1 MAAQNDA
8 EVQALEGDIGAWVLV
23 RDTDDASSLSSQL
36 SSQASPR
43 TCASWS
49 IEHSVE
55 FMAEEV
61 LEPLIAHVAQF
72 MVGARHA
79 NDPQQLARD
88 GDIVRVCFASID
100 MLCSTCRV
108 FRAARTSLLVDAFHV
123 AQNHRDALAISQVL
137 LQQQAIDPRVRE
149 AGVTTLLRMLRTPET
164 GLLGEIF
171 DPETTQEALEHEE
184 SECIRIAAWEKG
196 ALAVITSLQV
206 IVHVDSPVLVFAQF
220 ILFPARLHDRLCPTS
235 RAWLQLQAMR
245 QNAL

>member
-1 MAAQNDA
+1 M
-8 EVQALEGDIGAWVLV
+8 
-23 RDTDDASSLSSQL
+23 
-36 SSQASPR
+36 
-43 TCASWS
+43 
-49 IEHSVE
+49 
-55 FMAEEV
+55 
-61 LEPLIAHVAQF
+61 
-72 MVGARHA
+72 
-79 NDPQQLARD
+79 
-88 GDIVRVCFASID
+88 
-100 MLCSTCRV
+100 
-108 FRAARTSLLVDAFHV
+108 
-123 AQNHRDALAISQVL
+123 
-137 LQQQAIDPRVRE
+137 LQQQAIDPHVRE

-206 IVHVDSPVLVFAQF
+206 IVHVDSPVLVFAQL